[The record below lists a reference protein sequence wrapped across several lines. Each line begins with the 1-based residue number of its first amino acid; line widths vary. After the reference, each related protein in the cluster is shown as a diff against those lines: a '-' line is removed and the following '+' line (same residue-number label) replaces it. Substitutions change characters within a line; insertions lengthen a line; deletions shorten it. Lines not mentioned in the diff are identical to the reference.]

1 MPLYKSARSLHAAV
15 KIQRGND
22 GLHRIGQD
30 GGALAPAGVLLA
42 PAQAHIAAQAEL
54 GGHGVQALLAD
65 EARAQ
70 AGHPPFRHVGE
81 APVERIRHH
90 HAQHGVAQKLQP
102 LGALAA
108 GGAALVG
115 KGAVRQRGL
124 EKRPVAEMV
133 AELFLK
139 GFHQLPEACST

>member
-1 MPLYKSARSLHAAV
+1 MADDIKDNNSSP
-15 KIQRGND
+15 D
-22 GLHRIGQD
+22 QD
-30 GGALAPAGVLLA
+30 GSLDELLRRAEEDADDREGVSEEEPA
-42 PAQAHIAAQAEL
+42 AEKPV
-54 GGHGVQALLAD
+54 GTAMSD

-81 APVERIRHH
+81 APVERIRHN
-90 HAQHGVAQKLQP
+90 HAQHGIAQKLQP
-102 LGALAA
+102 LVALAA

-115 KGAVRQRGL
+115 EGAVRQRGL